1 MPRTKKTLKLKVQ
14 TKHKFESAEDLEGFI
29 KEASEIKNLTETKG
43 WHILERDLMDYKT
56 RIGQQIAYLN
66 PKSPQFEEARV
77 LYIASDKLLA
87 MVSDYEENRA
97 KAIELL
103 TKLENPNLAVAMDV
117 DNE

>member
-1 MPRTKKTLKLKVQ
+1 MKKTLNLKVQ
-14 TKHKFESAEDLEGFI
+14 TKHKFESTEDLEGFI
-29 KEASEIKNLTETKG
+29 KEASEVKNLTDQKG

-77 LYIASDKLLA
+77 LYIASDKLLT

-103 TKLENPNLAVAMDV
+103 TKLENPNLTVAMDV
-117 DNE
+117 DNET